1 MLEAEANNVGQSDHK
16 ESDLGLHASS
26 FPFLIHLFAHAFAGL
41 FAVREG
47 SIISTFGAWCWLW
60 LLAGRIVGNERAELV
75 RHLVFVFVL
84 KINYK
89 EAIKQISISKSKS
102 K

>member
-26 FPFLIHLFAHAFAGL
+26 FPFLIHLFAHAFAGFL
-41 FAVREG
+41 ATVRDG
-47 SIISTFGAWCWLW
+47 SILSTFGACWLC
-60 LLAGRIVGNERAELV
+60 LLAGRIVGNESAELV